1 MLYSNLPPSY
11 QKRILERHAPATYRQ
26 RNLFLASLRIYRIL
40 GKAQRVFSARIFK
53 TDGCRFFPIDLF
65 T

>member
-1 MLYSNLPPSY
+1 M
-11 QKRILERHAPATYRQ
+11 RRQ
-26 RNLFLASLRIYRIL
+26 LIVKETFFLASLRIYRIL